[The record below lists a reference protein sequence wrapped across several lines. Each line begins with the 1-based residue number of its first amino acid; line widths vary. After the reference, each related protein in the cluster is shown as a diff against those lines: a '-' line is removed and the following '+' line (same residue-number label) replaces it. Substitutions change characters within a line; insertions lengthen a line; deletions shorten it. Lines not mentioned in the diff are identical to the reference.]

1 MMWMVTR
8 RPTAIVSMAVAAP
21 LLLLCLAGPAR
32 PSSPVAAPRLGPVGL
47 PGTPDAV
54 LRDRSPLLLLVSVRR
69 DDQSRISP
77 AALGR
82 LDAMP
87 GGAALRALAR
97 LTLAAGPGGAAAQAV
112 AAEPRAPPAR

>member
-1 MMWMVTR
+1 MMWTVTR

-21 LLLLCLAGPAR
+21 LLLLCLAAPAR
-32 PSSPVAAPRLGPVGL
+32 PSSPVAAPRLRPVGL
-47 PGTPDAV
+47 PGPPDAV

-87 GGAALRALAR
+87 GGATLRALAR
-97 LTLAAGPGGAAAQAV
+97 LTPAARSAAC
-112 AAEPRAPPAR
+112 APL

>member
-1 MMWMVTR
+1 MMWTVTR
-8 RPTAIVSMAVAAP
+8 RSAAMVSMAVAVP

-32 PSSPVAAPRLGPVGL
+32 SSSPVAAPRLGQVGL
-47 PGTPDAV
+47 PGTPHAV
-54 LRDRSPLLLLVSVRR
+54 LRDGSPLLLLVSIRR
-69 DDQSRISP
+69 DDQSRIGP

-82 LDAMP
+82 LEPMP

-97 LTLAAGPGGAAAQAV
+97 LTLAAGPGGAAQAV

>member
-1 MMWMVTR
+1 MMWTVAR
-8 RPTAIVSMAVAAP
+8 RTTALVSMAVAVP

-32 PSSPVAAPRLGPVGL
+32 SSSPMAAPRLGLIGL
-47 PGTPDAV
+47 PGTEQAV
-54 LRDRSPLLLLVSVRR
+54 LRDRSPLFLLVSVRR
-69 DDQSRISP
+69 DDQSRIGP

-82 LDAMP
+82 LDAVP

-97 LTLAAGPGGAAAQAV
+97 LAFAAGPGRAARTV

>member
-8 RPTAIVSMAVAAP
+8 RPTAIVSMAIAVP
-21 LLLLCLAGPAR
+21 FLLLCLAGPAR
-32 PSSPVAAPRLGPVGL
+32 PSSPVAAPRLGLAGL

-54 LRDRSPLLLLVSVRR
+54 LGDRSPLLLLVSVRR

-97 LTLAAGPGGAAAQAV
+97 LTLAAGPGGAARTV

>member
-87 GGAALRALAR
+87 GGATLRALAR
-97 LTLAAGPGGAAAQAV
+97 LTLAADAGGAARVV